1 MREVLKALARG
12 LATVCVAP
20 ALASYHARRFVLGR
34 DRALEGSTQAL
45 SLVPGL
51 AGQYLRRAFLSW
63 VLARCAPTA
72 VIEFGTIFSAAGTRI
87 DDNVYLGPRCHI
99 GLAHF
104 ERDVLVGPGVHVPS
118 GQRTHGIGEATSA
131 IRNQTG
137 ERTLVRI
144 GEGSW
149 IGSAA
154 VVMADV
160 GPHTVVGAG
169 AVVTKPLP
177 GHVVAGGV
185 PAKVLRTR

>member
-1 MREVLKALARG
+1 MREVLKASARG

-20 ALASYHARRFVLGR
+20 ALASYFVRSLVFGR
-34 DRALEGSTQAL
+34 DRALEGSSQAL

-51 AGQYLRRAFLSW
+51 LGQYLRRAFLSR
-63 VLARCAPTA
+63 VIAHCAPSA

-87 DDNVYLGPRCHI
+87 DENVYLGPRCHI

-104 ERDVLVGPGVHVPS
+104 ERDVLLGPAVHVPS
-118 GQRTHGIGEATSA
+118 GRLTHGIGDGSA
-131 IRNQTG
+131 PIRDQEG
-137 ERTLVRI
+137 RRTLVRI

-154 VVMADV
+154 VVMAEV
-160 GPHTVVGAG
+160 GRHTVVGAG

-177 GHVVAGGV
+177 DRVVAGGV
-185 PAKVLRTR
+185 PARVLRSR

>member
-1 MREVLKALARG
+1 MREVLKASARG

-20 ALASYHARRFVLGR
+20 ALASYFVRSLVLGR
-34 DRALEGSTQAL
+34 DRALEGSSQAL

-51 AGQYLRRAFLSW
+51 LGQYLRRAFLSR
-63 VLARCAPTA
+63 VIARCAPSA

-87 DDNVYLGPRCHI
+87 DENVYLGPRCHI

-104 ERDVLVGPGVHVPS
+104 ERHVPS
-118 GQRTHGIGEATSA
+118 GRLTHGIGDGSA
-131 IRNQTG
+131 PIRDQEG
-137 ERTLVRI
+137 RRTLVRI

-154 VVMADV
+154 VVMAEV
-160 GPHTVVGAG
+160 GRHTVVGAG

-177 GHVVAGGV
+177 DRVVAGGV
-185 PAKVLRTR
+185 PARVLRSR